1 MRLINQVVDIGIVTS
16 FLKTIRKE
24 IKRGHR
30 FFIGYR
36 SISSNGKIVNAK
48 QGLLD
53 IGIVK
58 ASDIW
63 KYIFELE
70 PNECFRIGFDYDKS
84 RDMNSELF
92 EFIKKINKKNVYI
105 KLFLNSRGVVCLS
118 FHISNR

>member
-1 MRLINQVVDIGIVTS
+1 MRLINQVVDIDIVTS

-30 FFIGYR
+30 IFIGYR

-70 PNECFRIGFDYDKS
+70 SNECFRIGFDYDKS

>member
-16 FLKTIRKE
+16 FLKTVKKE

-30 FFIGYR
+30 VFIGYR

-53 IGIVK
+53 IGVVK

-105 KLFLNSRGVVCLS
+105 KLFLNNRGVVCLS

>member
-30 FFIGYR
+30 VFIGYR

-70 PNECFRIGFDYDKS
+70 PSECFRIGFDYDKS

-105 KLFLNSRGVVCLS
+105 KLFLNSR
-118 FHISNR
+118 